1 CANYSHKEF
10 EGKKLV
16 SAAKEGLKL
25 DESEDEAKKKE
36 ELKEKFEGLCKVVK
50 DVLGDRVEKV
60 VVSNCV
66 VDSPCCLVTGDYG
79 WTANMERIM
88 KAQALRDNRAAGYMS
103 SKKTME
109 INPENPILEELRK
122 RTDADLVPR
131 LALVDADLRDCIK
144 FEGFST
150 HLTLE
155 VVNDEFFVCWM
166 ESEPWSQNVFDVAT
180 GSGRRAEIETGS
192 GGGALRDKVVV
203 VTEN

>member
-1 CANYSHKEF
+1 MTEF

-60 VVSNCV
+60 VVSDRV

-103 SKKTME
+103 RKKTMK
-109 INPENPILEELRK
+109 INSENPIMEELRK
-122 RTDADLVPR
+122 RADADLVLLLCR
-131 LALVDADLRDCIK
+131 KTI
-144 FEGFST
+144 F
-150 HLTLE
+150 
-155 VVNDEFFVCWM
+155 
-166 ESEPWSQNVFDVAT
+166 
-180 GSGRRAEIETGS
+180 
-192 GGGALRDKVVV
+192 
-203 VTEN
+203 

>member
-60 VVSNCV
+60 VVSDRV
-66 VDSPCCLVTGDYG
+66 VDSPCCLVIGDQYG
-79 WTANMERIM
+79 WTANMERIT

-109 INPENPILEELRK
+109 INPENPIMEELRK
-122 RTDADLVPR
+122 RADADLVLLLCR
-131 LALVDADLRDCIK
+131 KTI
-144 FEGFST
+144 F
-150 HLTLE
+150 
-155 VVNDEFFVCWM
+155 
-166 ESEPWSQNVFDVAT
+166 
-180 GSGRRAEIETGS
+180 
-192 GGGALRDKVVV
+192 
-203 VTEN
+203 